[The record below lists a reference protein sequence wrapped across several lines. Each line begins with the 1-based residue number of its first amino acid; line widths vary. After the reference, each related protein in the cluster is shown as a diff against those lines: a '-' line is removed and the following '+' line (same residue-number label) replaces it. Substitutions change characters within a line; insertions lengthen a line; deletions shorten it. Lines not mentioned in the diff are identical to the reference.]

1 MFLRLLLL
9 YSPQIVLRLFINV
22 LQSSRVKQS
31 RQKESIS
38 KFKGESHARLK
49 TTPLNA
55 VFLSLGF
62 LSSFDVFADAT
73 RTPAL
78 LIHVGERDARKTIT
92 CVYETTRKTT
102 TRLGK
107 QRAQARVLGFLVPT
121 VQRDESVKNPS
132 LERGGISR
140 VVRRENRPLR
150 GDEVY
155 LGKRRG
161 IYVRE
166 DDPTE
171 LV

>member
-1 MFLRLLLL
+1 
-9 YSPQIVLRLFINV
+9 
-22 LQSSRVKQS
+22 
-31 RQKESIS
+31 
-38 KFKGESHARLK
+38 
-49 TTPLNA
+49 
-55 VFLSLGF
+55 LGF

-78 LIHVGERDARKTIT
+78 LIRVGERDAGKTIIA

>member
-9 YSPQIVLRLFINV
+9 YSPKIVLRLFINV

-31 RQKESIS
+31 RQKESVS
-38 KFKGESHARLK
+38 KFKGESRALK
-49 TTPLNA
+49 NNTTDA

-107 QRAQARVLGFLVPT
+107 QRAQARVLGFLVPI
-121 VQRDESVKNPS
+121 VQRNESVKNPS

-140 VVRRENRPLR
+140 VVRRQNRAFR

-155 LGKRRG
+155 LRKRPG

>member
-1 MFLRLLLL
+1 L
-9 YSPQIVLRLFINV
+9 
-22 LQSSRVKQS
+22 
-31 RQKESIS
+31 
-38 KFKGESHARLK
+38 
-49 TTPLNA
+49 
-55 VFLSLGF
+55 LGF
-62 LSSFDVFADAT
+62 LSSFDVFADT
-73 RTPAL
+73 TPTPAL
-78 LIHVGERDARKTIT
+78 VHIGERISARKTIIY
-92 CVYETTRKTT
+92 VYETTNARKTT

-107 QRAQARVLGFLVPT
+107 QRAQARVLGFLVFL

-155 LGKRRG
+155 LGKRCG